1 MFLKKI
7 YLIFLISFIN
17 LPLAISSENVVFI
30 DIDYVLNNSNFGKN
44 IYNDLNDLNEKNL
57 NYLSEKEKLIK
68 EKKLSIE
75 KMKNISSNEKFE
87 SDVKLFNAQVEKYKV
102 EKDKILNDFIKKKD
116 EKLNNFLIKINPL
129 IQDYMKENSIDL
141 ILEKNQIFIGNSN
154 KDISDEILKIVNN
167 KI

>member
-1 MFLKKI
+1 MFAN
-7 YLIFLISFIN
+7 ISI
-17 LPLAISSENVVFI
+17 AVSSENIVFI

-44 IYNDLNDLNEKNL
+44 IYNDLNDINEKNL

>member
-7 YLIFLISFIN
+7 YLIFVISFIN
-17 LPLAISSENVVFI
+17 LSYATSSENIVFI

-57 NYLSEKEKLIK
+57 KYLNEKEKLIK

-87 SDVKLFNAQVEKYKV
+87 SDVELFNIQVEKYKV

-116 EKLNNFLIKINPL
+116 EKLNNFLNKINPL
-129 IQDYMKENSIDL
+129 IQEYMRKNSIDL

>member
-1 MFLKKI
+1 MFLKRI
-7 YLIFLISFIN
+7 YLILVILFANISI
-17 LPLAISSENVVFI
+17 AVSSENIVFI

-44 IYNDLNDLNEKNL
+44 IYNDLNDINEKNL

>member
-7 YLIFLISFIN
+7 YLIFVISFIN
-17 LPLAISSENVVFI
+17 LSYATSSENIVFI

-57 NYLSEKEKLIK
+57 KYLNEKEKLIK

-75 KMKNISSNEKFE
+75 KMKNISSKEKFN
-87 SDVKLFNAQVEKYKV
+87 SDVELFNDQVEKYKI
-102 EKDKILNDFIKKKD
+102 EKDKILNNFIKKKD

-129 IQDYMKENSIDL
+129 IEEYMKENSIDL
-141 ILEKNQIFIGNSN
+141 ILEKNQIFIGNTS
-154 KDISDEILKIVNN
+154 KDISEEILKIVNS

>member
-7 YLIFLISFIN
+7 YLIFVISFIN
-17 LPLAISSENVVFI
+17 LSYATSSENIVFI

-57 NYLSEKEKLIK
+57 KYLNEKEKLIK

-75 KMKNISSNEKFE
+75 KMKNISSKEKFD
-87 SDVKLFNAQVEKYKV
+87 SDVELLNDQVEKYKI
-102 EKDKILNDFIKKKD
+102 EKDKILNNFIKKKD

-129 IQDYMKENSIDL
+129 IEEYMKANSIDL
-141 ILEKNQIFIGNSN
+141 ILEKNQIFIGNTS
-154 KDISDEILKIVNN
+154 KDISEEILKIVNN

>member
-1 MFLKKI
+1 MFAN
-7 YLIFLISFIN
+7 ISI
-17 LPLAISSENVVFI
+17 AVSSENIVFI

-87 SDVKLFNAQVEKYKV
+87 NDVELFNVQVEKYKA

>member
-1 MFLKKI
+1 MFLKRI
-7 YLIFLISFIN
+7 YLILVILFANISI
-17 LPLAISSENVVFI
+17 AVSSENIFFI

-57 NYLSEKEKLIK
+57 KYLNEKEKLIK

-87 SDVKLFNAQVEKYKV
+87 NDVELFNVQVEKYKA

-129 IQDYMKENSIDL
+129 IQEYMRENSIDL

>member
-75 KMKNISSNEKFE
+75 KMKNISSKKKFE
-87 SDVKLFNAQVEKYKV
+87 SDVELFNDEVVKYKI

-129 IQDYMKENSIDL
+129 IEEYMRENSIDL
-141 ILEKNQIFIGNSN
+141 ILEKNQIFIGNTN

>member
-7 YLIFLISFIN
+7 YLIFVISFIN
-17 LPLAISSENVVFI
+17 LSFATSSENIVFI

-75 KMKNISSNEKFE
+75 KMKNISSKEKFD
-87 SDVKLFNAQVEKYKV
+87 SDVELLNDQVEKYKI
-102 EKDKILNDFIKKKD
+102 EKDKILNNFIKKKD

-129 IQDYMKENSIDL
+129 IEEYMKENSIDL
-141 ILEKNQIFIGNSN
+141 ILEKNQIFIGNTN
-154 KDISDEILKIVNN
+154 KDISEEILKIVNN

>member
-17 LPLAISSENVVFI
+17 LPLAISSENIVFI

-75 KMKNISSNEKFE
+75 KMKNISSKKKFE
-87 SDVKLFNAQVEKYKV
+87 SDVELFNDEVEKYKI

-129 IQDYMKENSIDL
+129 IEEYMRENSIDL
-141 ILEKNQIFIGNSN
+141 ILEKNQIFIGNTN

>member
-1 MFLKKI
+1 M
-7 YLIFLISFIN
+7 
-17 LPLAISSENVVFI
+17 
-30 DIDYVLNNSNFGKN
+30 
-44 IYNDLNDLNEKNL
+44 
-57 NYLSEKEKLIK
+57 SEKEKIIK

>member
-1 MFLKKI
+1 MFLKRI
-7 YLIFLISFIN
+7 YLILVILFANISI
-17 LPLAISSENVVFI
+17 AVSSENIFFI

-87 SDVKLFNAQVEKYKV
+87 NDVELFNVQVEKYKA

-129 IQDYMKENSIDL
+129 IQEYMRENSIDL